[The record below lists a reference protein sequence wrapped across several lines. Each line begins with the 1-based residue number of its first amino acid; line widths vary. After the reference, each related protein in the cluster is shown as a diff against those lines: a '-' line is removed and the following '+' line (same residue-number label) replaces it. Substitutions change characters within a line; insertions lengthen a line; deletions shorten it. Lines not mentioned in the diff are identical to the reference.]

1 MKNFWSKW
9 FISASSGIFSKLIF
23 ITVLLGGGI
32 VGSMYL
38 LPEESELTKKLVS
51 LTPFFVGYIAS
62 SLPMYLGIIRSW
74 RREAKEDN
82 FRELELK
89 NENLQLENQKLK
101 LELELR
107 QQEQQSPPNQ
117 EE

>member
-1 MKNFWSKW
+1 MENFWSKW
-9 FISASSGIFSKLIF
+9 FISASSGIFSKLLF
-23 ITVLLGGGI
+23 IIVLLGGGI

-38 LPEESELTKKLVS
+38 LPEQNALTKKLVS

-62 SLPMYLGIIRSW
+62 SLPMYLGIIRNW

-89 NENLQLENQKLK
+89 NDNLKLENENLKLQLE
-101 LELELR
+101 LR
-107 QQEQQSPPNQ
+107 GQEQQSTPDN

>member
-23 ITVLLGGGI
+23 IIVLLGGGI
-32 VGSMYL
+32 LGSIYL
-38 LPEESELTKKLVS
+38 LPKESELTKKLVS

-82 FRELELK
+82 FRALELK
-89 NENLQLENQKLK
+89 NENLQLENSKLK

-107 QQEQQSPPNQ
+107 QQEQQSPPDQ